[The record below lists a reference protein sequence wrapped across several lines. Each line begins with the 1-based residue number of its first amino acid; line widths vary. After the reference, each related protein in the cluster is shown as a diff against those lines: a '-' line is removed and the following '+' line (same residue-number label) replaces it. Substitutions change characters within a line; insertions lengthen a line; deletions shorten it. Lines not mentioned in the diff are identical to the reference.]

1 MAGEIRRWDP
11 FQEVFSLRRAIDRIL
26 DEAFSRPSWFL
37 AGSSDWPAV
46 DIYETKDEVVVKA
59 AVPGVRPEDLEVT
72 VSGNTVTLRGE
83 FREEQEAREGSWIR
97 QERRLGAFT
106 RSFVLPVEVV
116 AERAVAEYE
125 HGVLTLRL
133 PKAEA
138 VKARTIKV
146 KVK

>member
-26 DEAFSRPSWFL
+26 DEAFSRPSLLF
-37 AGSSDWPAV
+37 AGSLDWPAV

-59 AVPGVRPEDLEVT
+59 AVPGVRPEDIEVT

-106 RSFVLPVEVV
+106 RSFVLPVEVM
-116 AERAVAEYE
+116 ADKAVAEYE
-125 HGVLTLRL
+125 HGILTLRL
-133 PKAEA
+133 PKTET

>member
-11 FQEVFSLRRAIDRIL
+11 FQEVLSLRRAIDRIL
-26 DEAFSRPSWFL
+26 DEAFARPSLFF
-37 AGSSDWPAV
+37 GSADWPAV

-83 FREEQEAREGSWIR
+83 LREEQEAREGSWVR
-97 QERRLGAFT
+97 QERRFGAFT

-116 AERAVAEYE
+116 SDRATAEYE

-138 VKARTIKV
+138 VKARAIKV

>member
-26 DEAFSRPSWFL
+26 DEAFSRPSLLF
-37 AGSSDWPAV
+37 AGPLEWPAV

-72 VSGNTVTLRGE
+72 VSGNTVSIRGE

-97 QERRLGAFT
+97 QERRAGSFA

-116 AERAVAEYE
+116 ADRAVAEYE

>member
-11 FQEVFSLRRAIDRIL
+11 FQEIFSLRRAMDRIL
-26 DEAFSRPSWFL
+26 DEVFSRPSLFFV
-37 AGSSDWPAV
+37 GSPDWPAV
-46 DIYETKDEVVVKA
+46 DIYETHDEVVVKA
-59 AVPGVRPEDLEVT
+59 AVPGVRPEDIEVT

-83 FREEQEAREGSWIR
+83 IREEQEAREGSWIR
-97 QERRLGAFT
+97 QERRMGAFT

-116 AERAVAEYE
+116 ADKATAEYE
-125 HGVLTLRL
+125 HGILTLRL

-146 KVK
+146 KVR

>member
-1 MAGEIRRWDP
+1 VAGEIRRWDP
-11 FQEVFSLRRAIDRIL
+11 FHEIYTLRRAIDRFL
-26 DEAFSRPSWFL
+26 EEAFARPSL
-37 AGSSDWPAV
+37 LLGGPSEWPAV

-59 AVPGVRPEDLEVT
+59 AVPGIRPEDLEVT

-83 FREEQEAREGSWIR
+83 FREEQEAREGSWLR
-97 QERRLGAFT
+97 QERRYGSFT

-116 AERAVAEYE
+116 PDKASAEYE

-133 PKAEA
+133 PKAET
-138 VKARTIKV
+138 VKARAIQV

>member
-1 MAGEIRRWDP
+1 MASEIRRWDP
-11 FQEVFSLRRAIDRIL
+11 FHEILSLRRAIDRIL
-26 DEAFSRPSWFL
+26 DEAFSRPSLLFT
-37 AGSSDWPAV
+37 GSLDWPAV
-46 DIYETKDEVVVKA
+46 DIYETRDEVVVKA
-59 AVPGVRPEDLEVT
+59 AVPGVRPEDIEVT

-116 AERAVAEYE
+116 ADKAVAEYE
-125 HGVLTLRL
+125 HGILTLRL

>member
-11 FQEVFSLRRAIDRIL
+11 LQEVLSLRRAIDRIL
-26 DEAFSRPSWFL
+26 DEAFARSSFFFGP
-37 AGSSDWPAV
+37 SDWPSV

-83 FREEQEAREGSWIR
+83 LREEQEAREGSWVR
-97 QERRLGAFT
+97 QERRFGAFT

-116 AERAVAEYE
+116 ADRATAEYE

>member
-11 FQEVFSLRRAIDRIL
+11 FQEIFSLRRAMDRIL
-26 DEAFSRPSWFL
+26 DEVFSRPSWFFV
-37 AGSSDWPAV
+37 GSMDWPAV
-46 DIYETKDEVVVKA
+46 DIYETKDEVIVKA
-59 AVPGVRPEDLEVT
+59 AVPGVRPEDIEVT

-83 FREEQEAREGSWIR
+83 VREEQEAREGSWIR
-97 QERRLGAFT
+97 QERRMGAFT

-116 AERAVAEYE
+116 ADKATAEYE
-125 HGVLTLRL
+125 HGILTLRL

-138 VKARTIKV
+138 GKARAIKV

>member
-11 FQEVFSLRRAIDRIL
+11 FQEIFSLRRAVDRIL
-26 DEAFSRPSWFL
+26 DEAFSRPSLFF
-37 AGSSDWPAV
+37 AGTVDWPAV

-59 AVPGVRPEDLEVT
+59 AVPGIRPEDIEVT

-83 FREEQEAREGSWIR
+83 VREEQEAREGSWIR

-116 AERAVAEYE
+116 ADRATAEYE

-146 KVK
+146 KVR